1 MLHIQDLTYRIA
13 GRVLLQGATAHLP
26 KGHKGGLVGRNG
38 IGKST
43 LFNLILGRL
52 QPDAGSVHVQKG
64 ARIGIV
70 SQEIPGSE
78 KTPLEFVLDADVE
91 RKELLELVETETDP
105 MKAAEYYVRLAEIDA
120 YSAPA
125 EAAKILLGLGFLEE
139 DQHRPLSSF
148 SGGWRMRV
156 ALAAALFSK
165 PDLLLLD
172 EPTNHLDLESVVW
185 FEKFLKSY
193 AYTVLI
199 ISHDRDLLNNVV
211 DRIYHVHNQEISLYN
226 GNYDFFERTYRERLA
241 MQQAAQAKQ
250 EAAKK
255 HLGKFIDR
263 FRFKSSKA
271 RQVQSKIKMLERFEP
286 ITIIQDDPV
295 YNLHFPS
302 PDELKPPLMTLEKV
316 QAGYGDKVILKN
328 LNQRLDQDDRI
339 ALLGAN
345 GNGKSTFAKLLSG
358 MIKPLK
364 GAMNASDKV
373 RVGYYHQH
381 QVEALRL
388 DESPFDH
395 LRALMPGVLPAQ
407 VRARLGQFGFSQEK
421 ADMAVGKMSGGEKA
435 RLNFALVSALKPHI
449 LILDEPTNHL
459 DMESRERLIMA
470 INEYEGAVILI
481 THDWHLLELT
491 ADRLWLVSDGTVKP
505 YEEDLQEYRR
515 FVLSGGKEEKKP
527 KNPSVKGKG
536 KPKKK

>member
-1 MLHIQDLTYRIA
+1 MLHIQDLTYRIG
-13 GRVLLQGATAHLP
+13 GRVLLQGASAHLP

-43 LFNLILGRL
+43 LFNLILGVI
-52 QPDAGSVHVQKG
+52 QPDGGSVHVQKG

-70 SQEIPGSE
+70 SQEIPASDQ
-78 KTPLEFVLDADVE
+78 TPVEFVLDADTE
-91 RKELLELVETETDP
+91 RKELLELVETESDP
-105 MKAAEYYVRLAEIDA
+105 MKAADYYVRLGEIDA

-125 EAAKILLGLGFLEE
+125 EAAKILLGLGFPEE
-139 DQHRPLSSF
+139 DQHRPLHSF

-185 FEKFLKSY
+185 FEKFLK
-193 AYTVLI
+193 AYQQTVLI
-199 ISHDRDLLNNVV
+199 ISHDRDLLNNVA
-211 DRIYHVHNQEISLYN
+211 DRIYHVHNQE
-226 GNYDFFERTYRERLA
+226 ELA
-241 MQQAAQAKQ
+241 VQHAASAKQ

-271 RQVQSKIKMLERFEP
+271 RQVQSKIKMLERFDP

-295 YNLHFPS
+295 YNLDFPA
-302 PDELKPPLMTLEKV
+302 PTELKPPLMTLEKV
-316 QAGYGDKVILKN
+316 VAGYGEKVILRN

-358 MIKPLK
+358 VIDPLK
-364 GAMNASDKV
+364 GTVIKSDKV

-381 QVEALRL
+381 QVEALQL

-395 LRALMPGVLPAQ
+395 LMPLMPGSRPDQ

-421 ADMAVGKMSGGEKA
+421 ANMAVGKMSGGEKA

-470 INEYEGAVILI
+470 INAYEGAVILI

-491 ADRLWLVSDGTVKP
+491 ADRLWIVGDSTVKP
-505 YEEDLQEYRR
+505 YPDDLHEYRR
-515 FVLSGGKEEKKP
+515 FVLSGGKEKIPEKKT
-527 KNPSVKGKG
+527 KA
-536 KPKKK
+536 KKKKK